1 MNNSVT
7 SEMSQLK
14 TNTEQE
20 QEVNM
25 MDVDIKDANTS
36 LNVLVAFLNL
46 AHKRGVFNIQESAK
60 IWECINFFQKS
71 T

>member
-20 QEVNM
+20 QEVNLL
-25 MDVDIKDANTS
+25 DVDIKDANTS

-46 AHKRGVFNIQESAK
+46 AHKRGVFNIQETAK
-60 IWECINFFQKS
+60 IWECISFFQKS

>member
-20 QEVNM
+20 QEVNIL
-25 MDVDIKDANTS
+25 DVDIKDANTS

-46 AHKRGVFNIQESAK
+46 AHKRGVFNIQEAAK
-60 IWECINFFQKS
+60 IWECVSFFQKS